1 MLDLAR
7 ATLKRY
13 FGYDDFRGPQTQV
26 VSTILSGR
34 DLLVLMPTGGGKSL
48 CFQVP
53 ALVFP
58 HSTIVVSPLVSLMKD
73 QVDNLQRAGVP
84 ATFINSTL
92 EAKEIEARTRAVM
105 EGAIKLLYV
114 APERFDSPAFKAIIA
129 QLRISLLA
137 IDEAHCVSAW
147 GHDFRPSYARLGLL
161 RELTDAPIIALTAT
175 ATPEVRADI
184 IALLRMRDPEVIA
197 GGFDRENLWW
207 GVTALPDDMAKDR
220 ELVRLIRSRRGQ
232 PGVAIAYAATR
243 KRVEAVSDYLNAR
256 GIRSVAYHAGL
267 TPADR
272 HRLQESFIAGDAGV
286 VVATNAFGMGIDKP
300 DVRLVVHYEY
310 PGSLEAYY
318 QEAGRAGRDRKAAEC
333 VVLHAPADQRTHEF
347 LIDQAHPPRETLEP
361 VLRTL
366 QRVATNRIVSGSLDQ
381 IARATS
387 NGSTRALD
395 SALSALRRAG
405 AVRYER
411 AGGSDPFLRLI
422 ITPERAL
429 GMRYTTPSGRAF
441 MSGLLARVDGR
452 MLNRGT
458 TVPWAT
464 LRRLGSPEQVSA
476 TFANLAALG
485 ILEWRPFN
493 RQLEIHL
500 ERQEPNWP
508 LLQTQRERELVRLA
522 RMRGYLETND
532 CRRIYV
538 LRYFGDTQSTECAGC
553 DNCDRDR

>member
-538 LRYFGDTQSTECAGC
+538 LRYFGDKQSTECAGC